1 MRTLL
6 AVLGGLVVFAF
17 VLILG
22 VATSWFGL
30 IVDRPMQQYA
40 EETRREVYDTSRSYN
55 QGSIADFRRYCAD
68 WKKAEGQSKDADAE
82 LIRSTFRTFTGAPL
96 PSDVQACIAE
106 VN

>member
-6 AVLGGLVVFAF
+6 AVLGGLA
-17 VLILG
+17 VLAAIMLLG

-30 IVDRPMQQYA
+30 IVDRPMQRYA

-68 WKKAEGQSKDADAE
+68 WKKSDGQSKDADAE
-82 LIRSTFRTFTGAPL
+82 LIRSTFNTYTGAPL
-96 PSDVQACIAE
+96 PPDVQACIAQ